1 VSHAR
6 KILLLALGN
15 PARGDDGLG
24 PVLAE
29 HFEQAPVASL
39 TTMWNYQASV
49 EDAADLAEH
58 DVVIFVD
65 ASLAGPE
72 PFSFQRLYGRPA
84 ASLSSHDLA
93 PEAVVNLARETLGWQ
108 GIAYLLAIR
117 GYAFE
122 AFVESLSE
130 RAHVNLQTVIHQL
143 SACIASGTLDLLVT
157 DAPTH
162 HSDRHG
168 ATWLNANP

>member
-1 VSHAR
+1 MSHAR

-24 PVLAE
+24 PALAE
-29 HFEQAPVASL
+29 HFEHAPAATL

-58 DVVIFVD
+58 DIVIFVD
-65 ASLAGPE
+65 ASLSGPE
-72 PFSFQRLYGRPA
+72 PFSFQRLHGRA
-84 ASLSSHDLA
+84 ACSLSSHDLA

-122 AFVESLSE
+122 AFGETLSE
-130 RAHVNLQTVIHQL
+130 RAHANLQTVKHQL
-143 SACIASGTLDLLVT
+143 NACIASGALDSLVT

-168 ATWLNANP
+168 ALWLNANP